1 MAAEWLDFT
10 VPRADWL
17 AGRATPIGTAA
28 HMARASS
35 PAPRTRRGL
44 RLASIGLGTGGFRP
58 TAAAPAAREAITVAH
73 RAIAR
78 GINVLDTATNYG
90 QGFAEVAVGHA
101 LRAEVA
107 AGGASR
113 DGVFV
118 VSKAGYRPH
127 AGGGDAGED
136 THCIEP
142 EFLDGELEASRRRL
156 GVETIDAYLLH
167 NPEEQFGRRPER
179 EAWRA
184 LRRAFAFLE
193 TAVRDG
199 RIGVYGISFADG
211 IRPGGRPGQH
221 RLSLFLRAAIAV
233 GGPAHHCCVLEL
245 PVSLWRRE
253 AFTSRSERARSRSK
267 STLEVAAAAEMVV
280 LATGT
285 MNGGHT
291 GDEACTVARRLL
303 GDLSASDALVALQF
317 ARSVPGVT
325 TALAGVT
332 HLSHLEEL
340 LTLCP
345 LSDRVSR

>member
-17 AGRATPIGTAA
+17 AGRATPSGTAA
-28 HMARASS
+28 HMTRASA

-90 QGFAEVAVGHA
+90 HGFAEVAVGHA

-136 THCIEP
+136 PHCIEAK
-142 EFLDGELEASRRRL
+142 FLEGELEASRRRL
-156 GVETIDAYLLH
+156 GMETIDAYLLH
-167 NPEEQFGRRPER
+167 NPEEEFGRRPER
-179 EAWRA
+179 EAWRT

-193 TAVRDG
+193 TAVGDG
-199 RIGVYGISFADG
+199 RIGLYGISSADG
-211 IRPGGRPGQH
+211 IRPGRIP
-221 RLSLFLRAAIAV
+221 LPLILRAAIAA
-233 GGPAHHCCVLEL
+233 GGPAHHCRVLEL

-253 AFTSRSERARSRSK
+253 AFTSHAERARSRST

-285 MNGGHT
+285 MNGGHRD
-291 GDEACTVARRLL
+291 DEACSVARRLL
-303 GDLSASDALVALQF
+303 GDLPASDALAALQF

-332 HLSHLEEL
+332 RLSHLEEL

-345 LSDRVSR
+345 LSKGVSRQP